1 MSGRSEGAYFR
12 FVSWILGKPSRYYS
26 NNQSYAVLRRPARN
40 VCTVNSYYSSSTQL
54 KLLML
59 VPSSL
64 SLSFVYASILSSYT
78 VCADKENNDRYTR
91 ETKSPTGWRRRGCA
105 MKLPPN
111 GAVARAYILFVVS
124 LSRAINNRR
133 NIDFDRECF

>member
-12 FVSWILGKPSRYYS
+12 FVSWILGKPSRYYN
-26 NNQSYAVLRRPARN
+26 NNQSYAVLRRSARN

-105 MKLPPN
+105 MKWPPN
-111 GAVARAYILFVVS
+111 GAVARAYILCVLS
-124 LSRAINNRR
+124 LSRAMNNRR